1 METAVAFDPAVCK
14 GLRLKADCILRPLLS
29 VTNLFNSRD
38 RSNISNANM
47 AGRSQDL
54 HLVGNQFNQVLT
66 YYQIPFIV
74 LGAS

>member
-1 METAVAFDPAVCK
+1 MTVK
-14 GLRLKADCILRPLLS
+14 S
-29 VTNLFNSRD
+29 SRD